1 MSENSN
7 HHSNGSN
14 IDTSS
19 SKLDE
24 TFKLIDKVIK
34 TYYQLQRPIVRKFRL
49 TIPQYYIL
57 ERLEK
62 LGKLQFTNLAEVCHS
77 SKSTITSVVDT
88 MEKKG
93 LVIREANPK
102 DRRSI
107 FVKLTDKGINLY
119 KSIPTNERLILNCCK
134 NLQPEEIDQLYTL
147 INKLLDSLNSL

>member
-7 HHSNGSN
+7 FHSN

-34 TYYQLQRPIVRKFRL
+34 KYYQLQRPIVRKFRL

-93 LVIREANPK
+93 LVVREANPK

-119 KSIPTNERLILNCCK
+119 KSIPTNERLILNCLK
-134 NLQPEEIDQLYTL
+134 NLRPKEIDQLYTL
-147 INKLLDSLNSL
+147 INKLFDSLNSL